1 MSIIYRATK
10 GSPLSI
16 AEADG
21 NFAYLNDQL
30 VGKLDST
37 EYTAADVLAK
47 LLTVDGSGSGLDAD
61 KLDGLNASTSHVN
74 YTSTL
79 VARDTSGNFSANQI
93 TASLIGNVTGNVTGN
108 LTGNV
113 TGNAT
118 NVSGVVSVVNGGTG
132 VSDVAGI
139 KTLLSLGT
147 LSTQAANAVAIT
159 GGSISGLNTPLAIA
173 SGGTG
178 ASTADAAKAQLGLV
192 IGTHVQGYSAI
203 LTGLSGIASNS
214 LGILVRDTNGTATV
228 RSLAVGTGLS
238 ITNADGISGNPTI
251 SLASNIALAGTPTA
265 ATATAGT
272 NTTQLATTA
281 FVKTAVDTSASTLTS
296 YVDTSVST
304 ALTTANLAN
313 RVKAY
318 VNFDFTT
325 TWNPQTGY
333 NQSAITINSSL
344 GVTAVTFQGLYT
356 GTNTSGNGL
365 QMFRITLNNGVVSD
379 GQYIVSGASNQVT
392 SSGSSYNTLFSVLN
406 VNTTRFDIYAYSNTG
421 GGNIRAMVV
430 A

>member
-1 MSIIYRATK
+1 MTIIYRATK

-37 EYTAADVLAK
+37 SYTAADVLAK

-61 KLDGLNASTSHVN
+61 RLDGLTSATANTVSTI
-74 YTSTL
+74 
-79 VARDTSGNFSANQI
+79 VARDSSGNFAAGTI
-93 TASLIGNVTGNVTGN
+93 TASLTGNVTGNVTGN

-118 NVSGVVSVVNGGTG
+118 NVSGVVAVVNGGTG

-147 LSTQAANAVAIT
+147 LSTQAANSVNIT
-159 GGSISGLNTPLAIA
+159 GGSISGLSTPLAVA

-178 ASTADAAKAQLGLV
+178 GSDVNAARTNLGLV
-192 IGTHVQGYSAI
+192 IGTDVQAQSAI
-203 LTGLSGIASNS
+203 LTGLSAIPSDS
-214 LGILVRDTNGTATV
+214 LGILVRNANGTATV
-228 RSLAVGTGLS
+228 RSLAAGTGLTL
-238 ITNADGISGNPTI
+238 TNSNGVSGNPTLSI
-251 SLASNIALAGTPTA
+251 SADADLPGNPTTTTQLAGNNSTR
-265 ATATAGT
+265 
-272 NTTQLATTA
+272 LATTA
-281 FVKTAVDTSASTLTS
+281 FVKNAVDTSSTALTT
-296 YVDTSVST
+296 YVNNSVGT

-318 VNFDFTT
+318 VNFDFITSY
-325 TWNPQTGY
+325 NSQTQT
-333 NQSAITINSSL
+333 NQSAITIHSSL
-344 GVTAVTFQGLYT
+344 GVTAVTYLGIYT
-356 GTNTSGNGL
+356 GNTAANSGL
-365 QMFRITLNNGVVSD
+365 QMFRITLNNGVVTD
-379 GQYIVSGASNQVT
+379 GQYIVSGASNQVGGF
-392 SSGSSYNTLFSVLN
+392 GSAYNSLFSVLN
-406 VNTTRFDIYAYSNTG
+406 ANTTRFDIYTYSYTG

>member
-1 MSIIYRATK
+1 MSIIYRSTK

-16 AEADG
+16 TEADG

-37 EYTAADVLAK
+37 AYTAADVLAK

-61 KLDGLNASTSHVN
+61 RLDGLTSATTNTVSTI
-74 YTSTL
+74 
-79 VARDTSGNFSANQI
+79 VARDASGNFAANTI
-93 TASLIGNVTGNVTGN
+93 TANLTGNVTGNVTGN
-108 LTGNV
+108 LTGTV

-147 LSTQAANAVAIT
+147 LSTQAANSVNIT
-159 GGSISGLNTPLAIA
+159 GGSISGLTTPLPVA

-178 ASTADAAKAQLGLV
+178 GGDTSAARTNLGLV
-192 IGTHVQGYSAI
+192 IGTDVQAQSAI
-203 LTGLSGIASNS
+203 LTGLSAIPSDS
-214 LGILVRDTNGTATV
+214 LGILVRNANGTATV
-228 RSLAVGTGLS
+228 RSLAVGTGLTL
-238 ITNADGISGNPTI
+238 TNANGVSGNPTI
-251 SLASNIALAGTPTA
+251 SIGDIEISTN
-265 ATATAGT
+265 ATAVTQPAGNNST
-272 NTTQLATTA
+272 KIATTA
-281 FVKTAVDTSASTLTS
+281 FVKTAVDTSATTLTN

-318 VNFDFTT
+318 VNFDFVATY
-325 TWNPQTGY
+325 NSGTGTY
-333 NQSAITINSSL
+333 NTAITINSSL
-344 GVTAVTFQGLYT
+344 GVTAVTYQGLY
-356 GTNTSGNGL
+356 SGNNVNGVYI
-365 QMFRITLNNGVVSD
+365 FRVTLNNGVVSN
-379 GQYIVSGASNQVT
+379 GNYIVSGATNQLSLQ
-392 SSGSSYNTLFSVLN
+392 SSTLFSTLN
-406 VNTTRFDIYAYSNTG
+406 VNTTRFDIYAWITSS

>member
-1 MSIIYRATK
+1 MSIIYRSTK

-21 NFAYLNDQL
+21 NFSYLNEQL
-30 VGKLDST
+30 TGKLDST
-37 EYTAADVLAK
+37 SYTAADVLAK

-61 KLDGLNASTSHVN
+61 KLDGLTSATANTVSTI
-74 YTSTL
+74 
-79 VARDTSGNFSANQI
+79 VARDASGNFSAGTI
-93 TASLIGNVTGNVTGN
+93 TASLTGNVTGNVTGN

-118 NVSGVVSVVNGGTG
+118 NVSGVVAVVNGGTG
-132 VSDVAGI
+132 VSDVASI

-147 LSTQAANAVAIT
+147 MSTQAASAVAIT
-159 GGSISGLNTPLAIA
+159 GGTITGLSAALPIA

-178 ASTADAAKAQLGLV
+178 GTTADAAKTSLGLV

-203 LTGLSGIASNS
+203 LTGLSSIPSNS
-214 LGILVRDTNGTATV
+214 LGLLVRNANGTATV

-238 ITNADGISGNPTI
+238 VSNEDGVSGNPTI
-251 SLASNIALAGTPTA
+251 SLASNIALAGAPTA
-265 ATATAGT
+265 STAASGT

-281 FVKTAVDTSASTLTS
+281 FVKTAVDTSATSLTN

-304 ALTTANLAN
+304 ALTSANLAN

-318 VNFDFTT
+318 VNFDFAT

-344 GVTAVTFQGLYT
+344 GVTAVTFQGIYT

-392 SSGSSYNTLFSVLN
+392 NYYGNQANTLFSVLN
-406 VNTTRFDIYAYSNTG
+406 TNTTRFDIYAYSNTG